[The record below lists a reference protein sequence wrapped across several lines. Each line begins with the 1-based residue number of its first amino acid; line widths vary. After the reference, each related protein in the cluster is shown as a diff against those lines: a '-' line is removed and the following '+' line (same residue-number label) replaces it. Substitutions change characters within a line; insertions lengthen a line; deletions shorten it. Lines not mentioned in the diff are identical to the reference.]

1 MDVQTIITFETNS
14 PDDTEAFGHALGSLL
29 EAGTWVGLDGDL
41 GAGKT
46 CFVRGVASGL
56 GVPSGWPVTSPTFT
70 LLNVYEGRIPLY
82 HLDLYRLSSEDDLE
96 AIGYYDLFTEEG
108 VVIVEWA
115 GRISSSAPSR
125 HLSFLIDQLS
135 ESRRRFSLTLQGW
148 SLEDCGLLK
157 EKLSSW
163 LHND

>member
-1 MDVQTIITFETNS
+1 MDVQTIITFETSS
-14 PDDTEAFGHALGSLL
+14 PDETEAFGQALGKTL
-29 EAGTWVGLDGDL
+29 EAGMWVGLDGEL

-46 CFVRGVASGL
+46 CFVRGVAAGL
-56 GVPSGWPVTSPTFT
+56 GVPKGWPVTSPTFT

-115 GRISSSAPSR
+115 GRISSSAPSK
-125 HLSFLIDQLS
+125 HLSFFIEQLS
-135 ESRRRFSLTLQGW
+135 ESGRRFALTLRDW
-148 SLEDCGLLK
+148 SQDECSILK
-157 EKLSSW
+157 KKLSRW
-163 LHND
+163 LLDK